1 MSGSM
6 RATAL
11 KAAKE
16 GDSPPEST
24 EQGAVAAPDARQCP
38 TRSEGQPPLFQHRVT
53 KNECQNKQRN
63 LYHKCFTCVH
73 VNGRR

>member
-11 KAAKE
+11 KAATE
-16 GDSPPEST
+16 ASGPPVSSDLDT
-24 EQGAVAAPDARQCP
+24 LAVPEARQCP

-53 KNECQNKQRN
+53 ANECQNKQRK

>member
-6 RATAL
+6 RATATTAT
-11 KAAKE
+11 KA
-16 GDSPPEST
+16 GDSPPATTESD
-24 EQGAVAAPDARQCP
+24 ALVADEARQCP

-53 KNECQNKQRN
+53 ANECQNKQRK

-73 VNGRR
+73 VNARR